1 MSNID
6 SPERLYQFTA
16 INSAGAKIA
25 DRIRAKDKSA
35 AIKALSA
42 KGLTPIKLEE
52 RAEKAAEG
60 KRGALSFTDRVT
72 VLRQMAL
79 MMDAGVGLL
88 ESIDTVAIGITSLE
102 AKAQF
107 TKLSTALKRGATFA
121 EAMETETP
129 IFPFYVYSM
138 IRVGEATG
146 QLNEVLR
153 DAANQMANEDRLRRD
168 LANAM
173 TYPAF
178 LGGVGLAAVLFI
190 FTQVVPRFSVMIGD
204 KRDKLPM
211 ISRWVI
217 ETGEL
222 ASNHVPL
229 LLALI
234 GAAIGGA
241 VFAFLNP
248 AVRTSAYRIAH
259 KVPLIGDLLKYREI
273 TTWARLTGFALRNGV
288 GLLEA
293 SNLGRKA
300 TPEGGFQLALEQFER
315 DLKAGVAVDESL
327 GRHTTLTSMDL
338 SLLRAGQ
345 KSGSLGKMFD
355 FLADGY
361 DDKLSDMM
369 KRLAALI
376 EPLAIGIISVLVGV
390 VALSL
395 VLALSSVYDTVL

>member
-1 MSNID
+1 
-6 SPERLYQFTA
+6 
-16 INSAGAKIA
+16 
-25 DRIRAKDKSA
+25 
-35 AIKALSA
+35 
-42 KGLTPIKLEE
+42 
-52 RAEKAAEG
+52 
-60 KRGALSFTDRVT
+60 
-72 VLRQMAL
+72 
-79 MMDAGVGLL
+79 
-88 ESIDTVAIGITSLE
+88 
-102 AKAQF
+102 
-107 TKLSTALKRGATFA
+107 
-121 EAMETETP
+121 
-129 IFPFYVYSM
+129 
-138 IRVGEATG
+138 
-146 QLNEVLR
+146 
-153 DAANQMANEDRLRRD
+153 MANEDRLRRD

-300 TPEGGFQLALEQFER
+300 TPEGGFQLAL

-369 KRLAALI
+369 KRLTALI